1 MLYSRLT
8 EKKFDAKAR
17 KFVYLGI
24 RTGVKGHLL
33 FDLTT
38 RELIVSRDVIF
49 YENTFPYLHNSP
61 STDSLQH
68 TTPISPSSYNFLFD
82 QPILFQPPRSQLSS
96 PPTESHQQPA
106 SPPIDT

>member
-1 MLYSRLT
+1 MHSICFYLQSFWLFMLYSRLT

-49 YENTFPYLHNSP
+49 YENTFPYLYNSP
-61 STDSLQH
+61 PTNSPQH
-68 TTPISPSSYNFLFD
+68 TTPISPSSSYNFLFD
-82 QPILFQPPRSQLSS
+82 
-96 PPTESHQQPA
+96 
-106 SPPIDT
+106 